1 MQIFYIFALGNIA
14 KYLINAVIMKFTNCN
29 FESCREHS
37 FECRKCDHFD
47 INGVSHCV
55 DMIHPVLGCP
65 MSKVPTK

>member
-1 MQIFYIFALGNIA
+1 
-14 KYLINAVIMKFTNCN
+14 MKFTNCN

-47 INGVSHCV
+47 LNGVSDCV
-55 DMIHPVLGCP
+55 DMIHPILGCP